1 MNDAKPIS
9 VAPYLDI
16 VYRHRL
22 IAACVF
28 ALGIGTTLCLL
39 LILPNEYKSTAV
51 MVIEAPQVS
60 PDYVDMDNPP
70 VRGQNVNV
78 ADQLEALAHQAFSQ
92 SRLEELIRK
101 FGLYKVR
108 PDQSLDTTVRYM
120 WRHIDLVVPQDS
132 ILYESSRS
140 QQGAPSV
147 LKISFEYSNR
157 KIAQQVTQQLADNY
171 IGEGYRERIQRAD
184 DATRFLTAQVAR
196 ANADLEAKGNE
207 VRELERR
214 YEGSLPEELEPNMAE
229 MGRLQNQLSMTNQQ
243 LTTQRLMP
251 MAGGRAVALTPEQE
265 LPALEVRLAALR
277 AEYSDEYPDVIQLKE
292 QIADLKQQIHQN
304 HGAGAEVPS
313 SLPSAGRGNYAQ
325 TPEESLQRQAALLS
339 AQIGSLNARIAATP
353 VHGQEL
359 EVLKRDYDALD
370 TAYHSLLKKQL
381 AAQLRE
387 TLEKRHQDERLRLL
401 EGADLPKEPIRP
413 QRIAIGILG
422 AIFSLVAAL
431 GLPFAL
437 FFTDSSFK
445 EPAELQSEYGIPVV
459 ATIPVIEEPAERRA
473 AAFRAVAVSSAGM
486 LAIAAA
492 IWTYA
497 NMVF

>member
-16 VYRHRL
+16 IYRHRL

-92 SRLEELIRK
+92 ARLEELIRK

-108 PDQSLDTTVRYM
+108 PDQPLGTTVRYM

-140 QQGAPSV
+140 QQETPSV

-171 IGEGYRERIQRAD
+171 IGEGYRERIQRAE

-196 ANADLEAKGNE
+196 ANADLEAKGNG

-251 MAGGRAVALTPEQE
+251 MAGGRPVAQTPEQE
-265 LPALEVRLAALR
+265 LPALEVELAGLR

-292 QIADLKQQIHQN
+292 QIADLKEQIRQN
-304 HGAGAEVPS
+304 HGTGEEPS
-313 SLPSAGRGNYAQ
+313 SAPSAGRGNYTQ
-325 TPEESLQRQAALLS
+325 TPEESLERQAAMLS

-353 VHGQEL
+353 EHGQEL
-359 EVLKRDYDALD
+359 DVLKRDYDALD
-370 TAYHSLLKKQL
+370 TEYHSLLKKQL

-422 AIFSLVAAL
+422 VIFSLVAAL

-437 FFTDSSFK
+437 YFTDSSFK

-459 ATIPVIEEPAERRA
+459 ATIPVIEVPAERRA

-486 LAIAAA
+486 LVIAAA

-497 NMVF
+497 NTVF